1 MKIAIMGHSGSGK
14 STLAQKLGKLYCL
27 PVLHLDTL
35 QFEENW
41 VERGKDAARAM
52 CRNFMD
58 SHESWII
65 DGNYTWQF
73 QEERL
78 NNADLIIFLLFNRF
92 NCLLRAYKRYKKYKG
107 VSRPDMAHGC
117 DEKLDFEFVSW
128 ILFTSRT
135 PEKQKKRAFLKQKY
149 ASKMRIIKNQ
159 RQLDRFIEEAER
171 LSLSGRLPEP

>member
-1 MKIAIMGHSGSGK
+1 
-14 STLAQKLGKLYCL
+14 
-27 PVLHLDTL
+27 
-35 QFEENW
+35 
-41 VERGKDAARAM
+41 
-52 CRNFMD
+52 
-58 SHESWII
+58 
-65 DGNYTWQF
+65 
-73 QEERL
+73 
-78 NNADLIIFLLFNRF
+78 
-92 NCLLRAYKRYKKYKG
+92 
-107 VSRPDMAHGC
+107 MAHGC